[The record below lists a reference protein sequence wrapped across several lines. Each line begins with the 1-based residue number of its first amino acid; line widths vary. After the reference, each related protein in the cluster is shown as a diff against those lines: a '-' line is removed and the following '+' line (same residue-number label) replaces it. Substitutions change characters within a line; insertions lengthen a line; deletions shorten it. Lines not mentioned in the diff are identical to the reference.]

1 MSASTPGSRCGDC
14 GGSASGDVRSVSGGS
29 SGSSGSGSASGNGGG
44 TGLGHLRSSRSYNSV
59 IDDQPITEV

>member
-29 SGSSGSGSASGNGGG
+29 SGSGSGNGGG
-44 TGLGHLRSSRSYNSV
+44 TGMGHLRSSRSYNSV